1 MVVAVIDD
9 AILRAARDAAKA
21 QRMMRLPAGTSEAL
35 AHADRVNDQMAAALA
50 LLADRHL
57 APLGAA
63 A

>member
-1 MVVAVIDD
+1 MT
-9 AILRAARDAAKA
+9 RYCARRVTPRKA